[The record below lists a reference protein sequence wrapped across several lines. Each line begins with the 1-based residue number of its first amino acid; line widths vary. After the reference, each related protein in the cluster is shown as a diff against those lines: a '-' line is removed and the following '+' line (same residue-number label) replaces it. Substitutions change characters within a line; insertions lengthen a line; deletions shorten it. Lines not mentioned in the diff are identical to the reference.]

1 MFKTVKNES
10 AKSTIRVTRKH
21 HVGFIKS
28 QFQLFHRTIF
38 LFFFLNTIFAAPL

>member
-28 QFQLFHRTIF
+28 QFQ
-38 LFFFLNTIFAAPL
+38 FFFHAIFAAPL